1 MSRSSSPLRTG
12 DVVTE
17 VLSGDAGLLA
27 RAEKNTLFIESSTI
41 AVNTARAR
49 SAEANTA
56 GMAMVDAPVSGG
68 VPGAEAATLT
78 FMVGGE
84 AADVT
89 RATPILEAMGRSI
102 VHVGAAGV
110 GQAAKICN
118 NMILGI
124 STIAVAE
131 AFRLADKLGLDANTF
146 NEIVANSSGNCW
158 VLNTNHPVPNMSPT
172 SAANNDYRPG
182 FSSSL
187 MLKDLLLSQSAAE
200 HFGACTPMGARAAEL
215 YGDFVEAGNAGVG
228 LRWYYQADRSAGV
241 ETMTP
246 KPNIVLILADDMGYS
261 DLGCYGGE
269 IATPNLDR
277 LAANGLRF
285 TQFYNNA
292 VCSPTRASLLT
303 GLYPQQVDLEGPQGN
318 VTIAELLKTA
328 AYRTYMSGKWHL
340 QEYRAG
346 LPVDNGFDRYTGFS

>member
-1 MSRSSSPLRTG
+1 MSAIGMVGLGAMGGPMARNLLKAGHDLKVYDKAKAAVDELVAAGAQPATQDSVALHVEVVITMLRTG

-27 RAEKNTLFIESSTI
+27 RAEKDTLFIESSTI
-41 AVNTARAR
+41 DVNTARVL
-49 SAEANTA
+49 SAEAAAA
-56 GMAMVDAPVSGG
+56 GMTMIDAPVSGG

-89 RATPILEAMGRSI
+89 RATPILEVMGRSI
-102 VHVGAAGV
+102 VHVGAAGA

-118 NMILGI
+118 NMILGV

-158 VLNTNHPVPNMSPT
+158 VLNTNHPVPDMSPT

-187 MLKDLLLSQSAAE
+187 MLKDLLLSQNAAE

-215 YGDFVEAGNAGVG
+215 YGDFVEAGNAE
-228 LRWYYQADRSAGV
+228 LDYAGIIKQI
-241 ETMTP
+241 E
-246 KPNIVLILADDMGYS
+246 A
-261 DLGCYGGE
+261 
-269 IATPNLDR
+269 
-277 LAANGLRF
+277 
-285 TQFYNNA
+285 Q
-292 VCSPTRASLLT
+292 
-303 GLYPQQVDLEGPQGN
+303 
-318 VTIAELLKTA
+318 ELK
-328 AYRTYMSGKWHL
+328 R
-340 QEYRAG
+340 
-346 LPVDNGFDRYTGFS
+346 